1 MSAVRNSASRHRVSL
16 QRAYVLHQRP
26 YRDTSR
32 LLEIFSQE
40 HGRIGLVAR
49 GVRSGKSRLGDQLQP
64 FAPLLLSWS
73 GQGEL
78 STLTGV
84 EPAGIA
90 VRLEPRTLLSGF
102 YLNELLLRL
111 LHRGD
116 AHPFLFDAYVTALTA
131 LGAGEPESALR
142 TFERILLQ
150 EIGYGLILDAD
161 VASGEPI
168 RDTVRYRYHL
178 EQGPVRAGPGDV
190 AGIPIHGRTL
200 RAIAADDYGDAQIR
214 REAKQLMRAALAVHL
229 GERPLKSREL
239 FRQQQAVSHPHD

>member
-1 MSAVRNSASRHRVSL
+1 M

-78 STLTGV
+78 PTLTGV

-90 VRLEPRTLLSGF
+90 VTLGPQSLLSGF
-102 YLNELLLRL
+102 YLNELLMRL

-116 AHPFLFDAYVTALTA
+116 AHPVLFAAYAVALTELA
-131 LGAGEPESALR
+131 EARQEDALR
-142 TFERILLQ
+142 RFERILLQ

-161 VASGEPI
+161 VVSGEPI
-168 RDTVRYRYHL
+168 QDAVLYRYQPD
-178 EQGPVRAGPGDV
+178 QGPVRAGPGAA

-200 RAIAADDYGDAQIR
+200 RAIAADDYPDAQTR
-214 REAKQLMRAALAVHL
+214 WEARQLMRAALAVHL
-229 GERPLKSREL
+229 GERPLQSREL
-239 FRQQQAVSHPHD
+239 FRQQQAVSQPHD